1 LDDTANFVKNSLKE
15 LWIEIELIPFDLN
28 NVGKVLANKDDYDM
42 ILTWVNLWYFDFN
55 IFPYFHSSQ
64 SKNWYNFGNVKK
76 TSLDILLEELK
87 SNILSDEK
95 IKENQTKILEILKEE
110 QVIKTLYTPKINLLV
125 DKNLKNKE
133 IYESFPNK
141 YLRSYILN
149 SSYIKEDKII
159 NFENKSFV
167 NFFKFILKKLYE

>member
-1 LDDTANFVKNSLKE
+1 MNKPMSKEIMREKMNNS
-15 LWIEIELIPFDLN
+15 N
-28 NVGKVLANKDDYDM
+28 
-42 ILTWVNLWYFDFN
+42 TWN
-55 IFPYFHSSQ
+55 
-64 SKNWYNFGNVKK
+64 
-76 TSLDILLEELK
+76 ILLEELK